1 MADSDA
7 GIGGRKKRKLHC
19 NDVDTDSCLI
29 TKVSPLPTGL
39 PLRESLKN
47 FIQGEKQ
54 MVISKEISASSDGAQ
69 WQSIDWK
76 SVEAHVLKLQMRIAK
91 ATREKKYGKVNSL
104 QWLLTHSRSAKL
116 LAVRRV
122 SQNKGSKTP
131 GIDGVIWNTDARRM
145 KAVNQLS
152 RKTYK
157 AKPLKRIY
165 IPKKNGKLRPLGIPC
180 MVDRAQQALHLLALE
195 PVSETLADP
204 NSYGFRS
211 NRSTAD
217 AVSQCFKCLAL
228 KKSAKWILEGDIKA
242 CFDKIGHQWLLDN
255 IAVDKRMLKQWL
267 RSGFMD
273 KGLFYDTDEG
283 TPQGGIISPTLM
295 LMTLAGLEQCIKSTA
310 LKKSARANFIGYA
323 DDFVVTCTSKEVLVN
338 DIKPLI
344 ADFLAERG
352 LTLSVEKT
360 KLTHIDDGFDF
371 LGFNH
376 RKYKGKLLIKP
387 SKSNTLLFLRNL
399 RELIKKHATIPV
411 NDLIKLINPK
421 LRGWANYYRH
431 CVAKQIFGY
440 VGHNLF
446 QALWHWA
453 VRRHP
458 TKSKDWVVHKYFLNR
473 KGQWQ
478 FHGWQKVMN
487 MDCLFNLFQIAK
499 VPIERHVKIK
509 SAATPFD
516 PEYQEYL
523 AKRKSKRQARNSW
536 VDPALTAL

>member
-1 MADSDA
+1 M
-7 GIGGRKKRKLHC
+7 
-19 NDVDTDSCLI
+19 
-29 TKVSPLPTGL
+29 
-39 PLRESLKN
+39 
-47 FIQGEKQ
+47 
-54 MVISKEISASSDGAQ
+54 MISNEISASSDSAQ
-69 WQSIDWK
+69 WQAINWK
-76 SVEAHVLKLQMRIAK
+76 AVEARVLKLQMRIAK
-91 ATREKKYGKVNSL
+91 ATREGKHGKAKAL
-104 QWLLTHSRSAKL
+104 QWILTHSRSAKL
-116 LAVRRV
+116 FAIKRV

-145 KAVNQLS
+145 NAVNQLS
-152 RKTYK
+152 RKAYQ

-180 MVDRAQQALHLLALE
+180 MIDRAQQALHLLALE
-195 PVSETLADP
+195 PVSETLADL
-204 NSYGFRS
+204 NSYGFRT

-228 KKSAKWILEGDIKA
+228 KRSAKWVLEGDIKA
-242 CFDKIGHQWLLDN
+242 CFDKIGHQWLMDN
-255 IAVDKRMLKQWL
+255 ITVDKRMLEQWL
-267 RSGFMD
+267 KSGYVD
-273 KGLFYDTDEG
+273 KGLFYDNDEG

-295 LMTLAGLEQCIKSTA
+295 LMTLAVIEQQIKSTA
-310 LKKSARANFIGYA
+310 LKKGARANFIGYA
-323 DDFVVTCTSKEVLVN
+323 DDFVVTCSSKEVLVN

-344 ADFLAERG
+344 AGFLAERG
-352 LTLSVEKT
+352 LALSEEKT
-360 KLTHIDDGFDF
+360 KITHIDDGFDF

-399 RELIKKHATIPV
+399 RGLIKKHATIPV

-440 VGHNLF
+440 VGHKLF

-478 FHGWQKVMN
+478 FHGWQKIMN
-487 MDCLFNLFQIAK
+487 MDCHFNLFQIAK
-499 VPIERHVKIK
+499 VPIERHVKIR

-516 PEYQEYL
+516 PQYQEYL
-523 AKRKSKRQARNSW
+523 AKRKPKRLARNSW
-536 VDPALTAL
+536 NEPASTAL